1 MWSQTGI
8 LAALAIRTVAAVPG
22 LAPRRNA
29 TQPSAPKAIIFAFLS
44 CPAARPWRCQPAG
57 WASIRYPGVRAA

>member
-1 MWSQTGI
+1 MP
-8 LAALAIRTVAAVPG
+8 AALAIRAVAVVPG

-29 TQPSAPKAIIFAFLS
+29 TQLSAPKAIIFAFRS
-44 CPAARPWRCQPAG
+44 CPAARPWRRQSAG